1 MPAYRSFSYV
11 LFDEFC
17 NQDHLWKEGSDCPT
31 RILSGT
37 SKHVNW
43 MKKVT
48 PGGFLHPVVEYLTVK
63 VARS

>member
-1 MPAYRSFSYV
+1 MPAYRWFSYV
-11 LFDEFC
+11 LFDEFG

-31 RILSGT
+31 RILGGT
-37 SKHVNW
+37 SKHANW